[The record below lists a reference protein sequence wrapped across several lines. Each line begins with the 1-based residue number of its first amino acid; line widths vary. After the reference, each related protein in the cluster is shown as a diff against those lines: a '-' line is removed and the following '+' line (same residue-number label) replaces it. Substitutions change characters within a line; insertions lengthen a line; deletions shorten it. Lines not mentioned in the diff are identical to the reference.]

1 MSDIHNVFIS
11 HYSEDDDELHRLKQ
25 RLTDR
30 GCTVRNSSVEKG
42 DPPYPMMLDART
54 EVLISAL
61 PFPNMRS
68 VSLLAVSAFCS
79 DLREYPNSS

>member
-30 GCTVRNSSVEKG
+30 GCTVRNSSVPKIRNYHPIH
-42 DPPYPMMLDART
+42 D
-54 EVLISAL
+54 
-61 PFPNMRS
+61 
-68 VSLLAVSAFCS
+68 
-79 DLREYPNSS
+79 

>member
-42 DPPYPMMLDART
+42 DYRKDP
-54 EVLISAL
+54 
-61 PFPNMRS
+61 
-68 VSLLAVSAFCS
+68 
-79 DLREYPNSS
+79 

>member
-42 DPPYPMMLDART
+42 DYRKGPVKDAT
-54 EVLISAL
+54 IAKNFVDLSNGQE
-61 PFPNMRS
+61 P
-68 VSLLAVSAFCS
+68 LLF
-79 DLREYPNSS
+79 L